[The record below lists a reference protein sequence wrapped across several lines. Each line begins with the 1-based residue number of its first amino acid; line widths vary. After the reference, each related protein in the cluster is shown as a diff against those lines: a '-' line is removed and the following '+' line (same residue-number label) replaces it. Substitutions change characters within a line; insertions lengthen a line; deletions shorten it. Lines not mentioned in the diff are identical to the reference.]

1 MKSTKE
7 LINVSLNKLQQQ
19 FDIFDEIS
27 LKNTAKVL
35 DAFAKNNVALRHFN
49 GTSGYGNDDIGRDTV
64 TEKSRCPFL
73 KKSYQSAT
81 KKMMLTR

>member
-7 LINVSLNKLQQQ
+7 VINVSLNKLQQQ

-35 DAFAKNNVALRHFN
+35 DAFRLQECEAVHCLNSLRL
-49 GTSGYGNDDIGRDTV
+49 SVD
-64 TEKSRCPFL
+64 
-73 KKSYQSAT
+73 
-81 KKMMLTR
+81 